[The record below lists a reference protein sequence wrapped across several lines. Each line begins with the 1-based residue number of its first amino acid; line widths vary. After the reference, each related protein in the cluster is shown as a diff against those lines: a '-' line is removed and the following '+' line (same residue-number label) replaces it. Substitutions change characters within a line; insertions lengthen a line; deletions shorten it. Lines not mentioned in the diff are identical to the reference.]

1 MLRRR
6 RPLVSEVY
14 AGRQFV
20 GMDLHRRRSMLVRM
34 SETGEHLETVRIL
47 NDRDVLA
54 EVMSRAGES
63 PEVVLEATYGWY
75 WAVDALAELG
85 ATVHLAHPLGVKA
98 FSYRR
103 VKNDQ
108 RDAFDLADLLRM
120 GRLPHAWIAPPAT
133 RELRELV
140 RHRAKLVAMRSQC
153 KAHVH
158 AVLAKGGIWVPM
170 TDLFGVEG
178 NLLLDKVT
186 MPAPYR
192 ERIASL
198 RRFIEGF
205 DAEIDLFT
213 ALAQRRLTHDAG
225 YTAIQQIP
233 GIGPVLAAV
242 FVAEIGD
249 VHRFAGPAQLTCWAG
264 LTPSHHE
271 SDTTVHRGRIT
282 KQGSRLVRWAAIESV
297 KILPETSRIGAIREQ
312 VAHRRGNRNIGA
324 VAAARRQ
331 LELVFYA
338 LRDHH
343 VRALH
348 RSPHAA

>member
-1 MLRRR
+1 
-6 RPLVSEVY
+6 
-14 AGRQFV
+14 
-20 GMDLHRRRSMLVRM
+20 
-34 SETGEHLETVRIL
+34 LETTRIV
-47 NDRDVLA
+47 NDRELLA

-75 WAVDALAELG
+75 WAADALAELG

-103 VKNDQ
+103 GENKL
-108 RDAFDLADLLRM
+108 RAAPPFAAPPRRGGADLGDLVRM
-120 GRLPHAWIAPPAT
+120 GRVPDAWIAPPQT

-186 MPAPYR
+186 MPAPYKA
-192 ERIASL
+192 RIASL

-213 ALAQRRLTHDAG
+213 GLAQRRLTRDAG
-225 YTAIQQIP
+225 YTAIQQ
-233 GIGPVLAAV
+233 
-242 FVAEIGD
+242 
-249 VHRFAGPAQLTCWAG
+249 
-264 LTPSHHE
+264 
-271 SDTTVHRGRIT
+271 
-282 KQGSRLVRWAAIESV
+282 
-297 KILPETSRIGAIREQ
+297 
-312 VAHRRGNRNIGA
+312 
-324 VAAARRQ
+324 
-331 LELVFYA
+331 
-338 LRDHH
+338 
-343 VRALH
+343 
-348 RSPHAA
+348 

>member
-1 MLRRR
+1 MKERGLRSSCPFRALMLGVLTLLRRR

-14 AGRQFV
+14 EGRQFV
-20 GMDLHRRRSMLVRM
+20 GMDLHRRRSVLVRM
-34 SETGEHLETVRIL
+34 TEFGEHLETVRIL
-47 NDRDVLA
+47 NDRDSLA

-75 WAVDALAELG
+75 WAVDALGELG

-120 GRLPHAWIAPPAT
+120 GRLPHAWIAPPET

-158 AVLAKGGIWVPM
+158 AVLAKRGIWVPM

-186 MPAPYR
+186 MPAPYK

-225 YTAIQQIP
+225 YTAIQSP
-233 GIGPVLAAV
+233 ASGRCWRRCSSPRSETCTASLA
-242 FVAEIGD
+242 
-249 VHRFAGPAQLTCWAG
+249 P
-264 LTPSHHE
+264 PS
-271 SDTTVHRGRIT
+271 
-282 KQGSRLVRWAAIESV
+282 
-297 KILPETSRIGAIREQ
+297 
-312 VAHRRGNRNIGA
+312 
-324 VAAARRQ
+324 
-331 LELVFYA
+331 
-338 LRDHH
+338 
-343 VRALH
+343 
-348 RSPHAA
+348 

>member
-1 MLRRR
+1 
-6 RPLVSEVY
+6 
-14 AGRQFV
+14 
-20 GMDLHRRRSMLVRM
+20 
-34 SETGEHLETVRIL
+34 
-47 NDRDVLA
+47 
-54 EVMSRAGES
+54 
-63 PEVVLEATYGWY
+63 
-75 WAVDALAELG
+75 WAVDALQACG
-85 ATVHLAHPLGVKA
+85 ASVHLAHPLGVKA

-103 VKNDQ
+103 VKDDQ

-140 RHRAKLVAMRSQC
+140 RHRAKLARDAIPMQGPRPRGFGQGRDLGAMS
-153 KAHVH
+153 
-158 AVLAKGGIWVPM
+158 
-170 TDLFGVEG
+170 DLFGVEG

-186 MPAPYR
+186 MPAPYQA
-192 ERIASL
+192 RIASL
-198 RRFIEGF
+198 RRFIEAF

-213 ALAQRRLTHDAG
+213 GLVQRRLTHDAG

-249 VHRFAGPAQLTCWAG
+249 VHRFAGPAQLSCWAG
-264 LTPSHHE
+264 LTPCHHE

-297 KILPETSRIGAIREQ
+297 KILPDTSRIGAIRER

-331 LELVFYA
+331 LELVFYG

-343 VRALH
+343 VRAL
-348 RSPHAA
+348 RRAPRAA